1 MTFLAAGISLT
12 TLQWQKLKSVMSEV
26 DDAIKE
32 RC

>member
-1 MTFLAAGISLT
+1 MVLAAGISLT
-12 TLQWQKLKSVMSEV
+12 TVQWQKLKNVISEV